1 MSDGIETL
9 FLESFFLRERYLSF
23 PILVS
28 HRFFILSPLAGL
40 ATDADE
46 QMDNITA
53 PTLKISGLPD
63 TLNDS
68 CTRQITFTF
77 SEPVTGFDF
86 SDIRQIGGIM
96 VSQEG
101 FFGSGT
107 TYQIQFS
114 ALWGRDVSI
123 TVPALSFVVADRVF
137 LEDRRRSNIAFQRP
151 RNSAAQLLS
160 GSVDQQ
166 VGLVTPIPHSG
177 CCDVPADGTH
187 LT

>member
-1 MSDGIETL
+1 
-9 FLESFFLRERYLSF
+9 
-23 PILVS
+23 
-28 HRFFILSPLAGL
+28 
-40 ATDADE
+40 
-46 QMDNITA
+46 MDNITA

-123 TVPALSFVVADRVF
+123 TVPA
-137 LEDRRRSNIAFQRP
+137 N
-151 RNSAAQLLS
+151 AAQTMDDNNTGPGEPVSVSKTWTHREPEHWLLEYYKCFS
-160 GSVDQQ
+160 LELYNKYRNDQELFQ
-166 VGLVTPIPHSG
+166 EYLDTYF
-177 CCDVPADGTH
+177 
-187 LT
+187 